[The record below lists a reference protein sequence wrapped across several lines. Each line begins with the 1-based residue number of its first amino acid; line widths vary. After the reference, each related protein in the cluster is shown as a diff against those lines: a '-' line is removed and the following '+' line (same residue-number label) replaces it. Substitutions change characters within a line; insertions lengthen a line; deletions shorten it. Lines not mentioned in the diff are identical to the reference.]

1 MVRVHPDPPL
11 ENTYGALA
19 QLGEHLL
26 CKQRVV
32 GSIPTGSTSF
42 TVANGCVAHT
52 KIILKLPGIEAGVV
66 FFENM

>member
-11 ENTYGALA
+11 EHTYGALA

-32 GSIPTGSTSF
+32 GSIPTGSTSIGRKDV
-42 TVANGCVAHT
+42 TAHT
-52 KIILKLPGIEAGVV
+52 KIVLKPTGAEAGQV
-66 FFENM
+66 FFENL